1 MKKLLLRLASLAA
14 LTLLLPVLALPRPEP
29 RTEPSDPPE
38 VPSSISAPAET
49 VEDAVLPAYY
59 RVHETSSDRIL
70 KVSPAEYLK
79 GTAAAEL
86 PASFTAETVI
96 AQMVASHSYALT
108 VLAAADP
115 PVISDDPAR
124 HQGYLT
130 EEERRS
136 LYGDTFPARETLLDA
151 AAAEALPWLLTSD
164 GESILPAVFHSC
176 SSGNTESAEN
186 VWGRAVPCLSAVE
199 SPGDLT
205 APGYRQEFAF
215 PMQEAMDI
223 LAQNFPDCDPS
234 IGITVKDVS
243 SSGTVLT
250 VSAGDFSCTGQ
261 ELRRA
266 FSLPSACFT
275 ITETAD
281 TLTFTTL
288 GRGHGVGMSQY
299 GAEVMALAGS
309 SWQEI
314 LAHYYPGSVLVK
326 ISLQDAPI

>member
-1 MKKLLLRLASLAA
+1 
-14 LTLLLPVLALPRPEP
+14 
-29 RTEPSDPPE
+29 
-38 VPSSISAPAET
+38 
-49 VEDAVLPAYY
+49 
-59 RVHETSSDRIL
+59 
-70 KVSPAEYLK
+70 
-79 GTAAAEL
+79 
-86 PASFTAETVI
+86 
-96 AQMVASHSYALT
+96 MVASHSYALT

-115 PVISDDPAR
+115 PVISDDPSR

-130 EEERRS
+130 REERKK
-136 LYGDTFPARETLLDA
+136 LYGDAFDARESLLDA
-151 AAAEALPWLLTSD
+151 AAAEALPWILTSD

-176 SSGNTESAEN
+176 SSGSTESAEN
-186 VWGRAVPCLSAVE
+186 VWGRAIPCLSAVE

-205 APGYRQEFAF
+205 APGYRQDFAF

-223 LAQNFPDCDPS
+223 LAENFPDAAPFR
-234 IGITVKDVS
+234 GPVKVTAVS
-243 SSGTVLT
+243 PSGTVLT
-250 VSAGDFSCTGQ
+250 VSADGFSCTGQ
-261 ELRRA
+261 EFRRV

-299 GAEVMALAGS
+299 GAEAMALAGS